1 MAKILLVDDYFETRE
16 IYTKLLTQAG
26 HTVIQES
33 DGKSAYQKILDESF
47 DLILLDIYL
56 PQMGAVEILKNLK
69 QNQIGVKYIVVMSV
83 IGQENLVKDALSN
96 GAVGNVVKSSLSHT
110 EVVNNIL
117 SYLKKTI

>member
-16 IYTKLLTQAG
+16 IYSKLLQQAG
-26 HTVIQES
+26 HTIVQES
-33 DGKSAYQKILDESF
+33 DGKSAYQKILAENF

-56 PQMGAVEILKNLK
+56 PQMNAVEILKSLK
-69 QNQIGVKYIVVMSV
+69 QNHIGEKNIVVMSV
-83 IGQENLVKDALSN
+83 IGQENLIKDALSN

>member
-16 IYTKLLTQAG
+16 IYSKLLQQAG

-33 DGKSAYQKILDESF
+33 DGKSAYQKIQTENF

-56 PQMGAVEILKNLK
+56 PRMSAVEILKGLK
-69 QNQIGVKYIVVMSV
+69 QNRAEVKNIVVMSV

-96 GAVGNVVKSSLSHT
+96 GAAGNVSKSSLSHS